1 MSQNQP
7 PGQPPYPE
15 QGQQSPY
22 PQQGQQPPYP
32 PQGQQG
38 YYQPGPPPKKKHTVR
53 NVLLVLVLLF
63 ILFVAGC
70 IALVGKAANDVSKSI
85 DKSLANDKPTTV
97 SMGKAFTHDGYQIKA
112 GWSLGKEKYTGDA
125 IIRGLTVT
133 NTQKSD
139 SSGRTAL
146 LTFRFYKGKQNLAE
160 VQCTG
165 KELQKGESGT
175 MDCSSTD
182 KYPTGYDTVK
192 VADMF

>member
-7 PGQPPYPE
+7 PA
-15 QGQQSPY
+15 
-22 PQQGQQPPYP
+22 QPPYP
-32 PQGQQG
+32 PQGQPG
-38 YYQPGPPPKKKHTVR
+38 YYQQGPPPKKKHTVR
-53 NVLLVLVLLF
+53 NVLLIVVLLF
-63 ILFVAGC
+63 VLFVAGC

-97 SMGKAFTHDGYQIKA
+97 AMGKAFTHDGYQVKA
-112 GWSLGKEKYTGDA
+112 GWTLARDFAGDA
-125 IIRGLTVT
+125 TIKGLTVT
-133 NTQKSD
+133 NTQSD
-139 SSGRTAL
+139 GSGRTAL

-165 KELQKGESGT
+165 KELQKGESGS

-182 KYPTGYDTVK
+182 KFPTNFDAVK